1 VIRAASVV
9 LLAAALAAG
18 GCAGNADEEGRARES
33 PPLPRGDW
41 VRVEPGGATRCARG
55 GRYAFWAR
63 RGDSNRL
70 VVYFQPGGGC
80 FDVTTCAPG
89 STWFDDS
96 VDGGDD
102 PSFAGGIFDFGD
114 PRNPFRDWSFVYIP
128 VCTGDVHLGDRVQ
141 TYRADGT
148 SVTVRHTGLV
158 NARAALEWA
167 FERFPAPARVFVTGC
182 SAGSVGSAFHV
193 PAVLARYPRAQVAQ
207 LGDSLAFQFHRP
219 IRLVDWGAHRHF
231 PSFFRIGAR
240 RFTMAGYLGELARR
254 FPRRVFA
261 RFNFA
266 GDDVQE
272 QFFAAVGGDPDTFSR
287 RLRRTEAS
295 LVRRLSNYRSFLA
308 CGDAHCALPDARFYS
323 VRVDGV
329 ALRDWVAG
337 LAAGRS
343 VGCPR
348 CG

>member
-1 VIRAASVV
+1 VSARALVLPIVLVV
-9 LLAAALAAG
+9 AACAG
-18 GCAGNADEEGRARES
+18 GDDGDTRADVEA
-33 PPLPRGDW
+33 LPQGEW
-41 VRVEPGGATRCARG
+41 VRVAPGGETSCARG
-55 GRYAFWAR
+55 GRFAFWAR
-63 RGDSNRL
+63 RGRPDRL

-80 FDVTTCAPG
+80 FDVDTCAPG
-89 STWFDDS
+89 SSWFDDA

-102 PSFAGGIFDFGD
+102 PSFARGIFDFGD

-141 TYRADGT
+141 TYSERGA
-148 SVTVRHTGLV
+148 SVTVRHKGFV
-158 NARAALEWA
+158 NARAALAWA
-167 FERFPAPARVFVTGC
+167 FDRFPEPTRVLVTGC
-182 SAGSVGSAFHV
+182 SAGSVGSAFHA

-231 PSFFRIGAR
+231 PAFFDIGGR
-240 RFTMAGYLGELARR
+240 RFTMAQYLSALARR
-254 FPRRVFA
+254 FPRRTFA

-272 QFFAAVGGDPDTFSR
+272 QFFQAVGGDPATFSA

-295 LVRRLSNYRSFLA
+295 LKRRLSNYRSFLA
-308 CGDAHCALPDARFYS
+308 CGDAHCALPDDRFYS
-323 VRVDGV
+323 VRADGV
-329 ALRDWVAG
+329 ALREWVTG
-337 LAAGRS
+337 LAAGS
-343 VGCPR
+343 NVGCPR